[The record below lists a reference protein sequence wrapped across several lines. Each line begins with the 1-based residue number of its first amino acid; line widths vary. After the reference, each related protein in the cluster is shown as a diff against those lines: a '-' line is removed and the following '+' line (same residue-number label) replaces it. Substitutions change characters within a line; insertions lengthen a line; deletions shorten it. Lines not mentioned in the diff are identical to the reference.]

1 MLATDLRLGGAEVI
15 VLEEL
20 AAPTTESRASTV
32 HARTM
37 EVFEQRGLLPALGDP
52 PRDPAGH
59 YGGLPLDFSASPT
72 AFPGLWKV
80 APPRVQALLGRRRH
94 DAGGE
99 LRGD

>member
-59 YGGLPLDFSASPT
+59 YGGLPLDFSASPP
-72 AFPGLWKV
+72 AFPRLCKEAQ
-80 APPRVQALLGRRRH
+80 APVHPLREQRVHTPSR
-94 DAGGE
+94 E
-99 LRGD
+99 LR